1 MTECRAGRDGCAV
14 PTPALACLV
23 REWET
28 RWNRDHPDLVSA
40 RRTNGRRIGGGGT
53 NADGQLAGNRTV
65 GAVTI
70 LHERTRQVDPRER
83 GVSKRQIRAML
94 SQRAGAY
101 TELRTAD
108 LIVAAVERPDAF
120 HDGSLPVVPN
130 PWAGQGHGSVATHHQ
145 PE

>member
-1 MTECRAGRDGCAV
+1 VSGK
-14 PTPALACLV
+14 
-23 REWET
+23 T
-28 RWNRDHPDLVSA
+28 RWNRDHPDLDRRPAFGRTAGGSA
-40 RRTNGRRIGGGGT
+40 AAVFNGT
-53 NADGQLAGNRTV
+53 SDGQLVGNRTV

-130 PWAGQGHGSVATHHQ
+130 PAASAPARASCCSGSLTGAVSPAT
-145 PE
+145 